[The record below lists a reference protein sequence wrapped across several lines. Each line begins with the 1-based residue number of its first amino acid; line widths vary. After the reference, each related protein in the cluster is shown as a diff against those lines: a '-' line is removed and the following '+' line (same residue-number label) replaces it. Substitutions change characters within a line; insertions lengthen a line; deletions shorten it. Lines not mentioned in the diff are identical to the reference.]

1 MPDFRHLFPQNTGNA
16 EKYTYSGTVVTGE
29 FRVNARDNLNQ
40 HARDLIAATV
50 AATSRDA
57 TPPPAEEATEEPAGV
72 VIEFISDP
80 GFKLQL
86 NSMEA
91 LRSGIELRNA
101 RIVDGVMYATV
112 FIKEGKVGHF
122 TRKFE
127 AYLNATTPSGKPR
140 HNELVESVS
149 RIRRAALSSFWT
161 DVGAFPVDADVV
173 QWWEVWLRDSEDV
186 VRVFKERA
194 TATGILVSERDIRFP
209 ERRVMLA
216 NASINQLTS
225 VTNLFDILAEI
236 RLAKFLA
243 AEFLEL
249 PPRAQGDFVDEA
261 LGRITPPPLDAPSV
275 SHLDSG
281 VNNGHPLLELALSSD
296 SLFTCNPEWGT
307 NDQKGHGT
315 EMAGIALYGDL
326 IHLLNE
332 DAPRVLRHRLE
343 SVKIYS
349 TAHATAPELYG
360 DITSQAV
367 SLLEIAAAER
377 KRALCLTVTTDGRDE
392 GFPSSWSAAIDQIS
406 SGANGEGQPQ
416 RLFFI
421 SAGNTPDDE
430 RHNYPDHNHLHG
442 VADPAQA
449 FNAIS
454 VGAFT
459 EMTTIHEEE
468 YADWKPVAP
477 RGRISPSSRTSI
489 VWQNKTW
496 PIKPD
501 IVMEGGN
508 SAINPANGKADY
520 VDDLSLLT
528 TRVSEGGSL
537 FTTTGDTSAAAALA
551 ARYAAII
558 WAFYP
563 NLRPETVRALLIHS
577 ARWTPEMR
585 REFPKAKRHNRMRAY
600 GYGVP
605 NLHLALWSASNIATS
620 VIEDS
625 IQPFEKTP
633 TRIKTKDM
641 KIHQL
646 PWPKDVL
653 EQLGEVEVRMRITL
667 SYFIEPSP
675 GRRGWRRKQ
684 RYQSHGLRFAIKR
697 PEETDKI
704 FRDRI
709 SSASWDEDDE
719 ASNDEVGEDL
729 EWQNGGHLQA
739 KGSVHSDVW
748 TGTAAQLASC
758 GSVAVFPISGW
769 WRDRPHLMRFDS
781 IAPYSLLITLE
792 TDDTTVDLYTPI
804 AQQIGVDVVTA
815 IET

>member
-1 MPDFRHLFPQNTGNA
+1 MPDFRHLFPQGTGNA

-29 FRVNARDNLNQ
+29 FRVNARDNKNE
-40 HARDLIAATV
+40 HARALMAATAA
-50 AATSRDA
+50 AATLDDA
-57 TPPPAEEATEEPAGV
+57 PKLTGVTVAEPAGV
-72 VIEFISDP
+72 VVEFTSDP

-86 NSMEA
+86 DSLEA

-101 RIVDGVMYATV
+101 KVVDGVMHATV

-127 AYLNATTPSGKPR
+127 AYLSEFTRKGNPKHR
-140 HNELVESVS
+140 DLVESIANV
-149 RIRRAALSSFWT
+149 RRAALSSFWT
-161 DVGAFPVDADVV
+161 DVGSFPDDVDEVR
-173 QWWEVWLRDSEDV
+173 WWEVWLQDSADV
-186 VRVFKERA
+186 VKTFRERA
-194 TATGILVSERDIRFP
+194 AAVGVLVSERDLRFP
-209 ERRVMLA
+209 ERRVLLA
-216 NASINQLTS
+216 NASIKQLTS
-225 VTNLFDILAEI
+225 FTNLFDILAEI

-249 PPRAQGDFVDEA
+249 PPRVQSDFVDEA
-261 LGRITPPPLDAPSV
+261 LGRITPPPADAPAV

-281 VNNGHPLLELALSSD
+281 VNSGHPLIALALPDD
-296 SLFTCNPEWGT
+296 SLFTCNPEWGI

-315 EMAGIALYGDL
+315 EMAGVALYGDL
-326 IHLLNE
+326 ITLLNE
-332 DAPRVLRHRLE
+332 DAPRILRHRLE
-343 SVKIYS
+343 SVKVYS

-367 SLLEIAAAER
+367 SLLEIGAPDR
-377 KRALCLTVTTDGRDE
+377 QRALCLTVTADGRDE

-406 SGANGEGQPQ
+406 SGASEETHPR

-421 SAGNTPDDE
+421 SAGNTPDGD
-430 RHNYPDHNHLHG
+430 RHNYPNHNHLSG

-459 EMTTIHEEE
+459 EMTTIHDSEF
-468 YADWKPVAP
+468 ADWKPIAP

-489 VWQNKTW
+489 IWKNKTW

-508 SAINPANGKADY
+508 CAINPANGKADY

-528 TRVSEGGSL
+528 TRVSVDGAL

-563 NLRPETVRALLIHS
+563 DLRPETVRALLIHS
-577 ARWTPEMR
+577 ARWTPEMMK
-585 REFPKAKRHNRMRAY
+585 EFPKPKRHNRMRAY

-605 NLHLALWSASNIATS
+605 NLQLALWSASNIATV

-625 IQPFEKTP
+625 LQPFEKTAASL
-633 TRIKTKDM
+633 RTKDM

-653 EQLGEVEVRMRITL
+653 EQLGPVEVRMRITL

-684 RYQSHGLRFAIKR
+684 RYQSHGLRFAVKR
-697 PEETDKI
+697 PEETDEL

-709 SSASWDEDDE
+709 SSASWDDDDNSNED
-719 ASNDEVGEDL
+719 VGEDL
-729 EWQNGGHLQA
+729 VWQNGGHLQA

-748 TGTAAQLASC
+748 KGTAAQLASC
-758 GSVAVFPISGW
+758 GAVAVFPVTGW
-769 WRDRPHLMRFDS
+769 WRDRPHLKRYES
-781 IAPYSLLITLE
+781 VAPYSLIITVE
-792 TDDTTVDLYTPI
+792 TDSTDVDLYTPI
-804 AQQIGVDVVTA
+804 AQQIGVEVLAV